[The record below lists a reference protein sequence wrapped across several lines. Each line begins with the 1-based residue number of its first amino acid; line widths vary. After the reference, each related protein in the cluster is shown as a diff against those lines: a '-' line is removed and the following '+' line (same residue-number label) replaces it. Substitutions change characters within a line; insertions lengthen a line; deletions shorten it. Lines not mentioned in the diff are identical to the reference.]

1 MHARG
6 SRSAG
11 ASNPMPT
18 LFLVGILVFSLAA
31 CRSERTLDPEEVLQR
46 STRASAALPTVSYAM
61 RAAHTAENG
70 DRTDVLL
77 EGGLRRDAQQHHW
90 RIRVERNGA
99 LIGSASGASIEP
111 DDPYLLPLPATFL
124 KVARNRGMTQWNNRT
139 AYMYDVVLRDEAGD
153 LFDALADRPLP
164 FPALRFTGTLWI
176 DAESFLP
183 LRSTW
188 DVTSRG
194 GEEKMTLD
202 IAAMRD
208 ATLIPTPPISA
219 HDQPPTRDQASIE
232 RIFDAIPPSLSLLLG
247 RPKEA
252 EEVP

>member
-1 MHARG
+1 M
-6 SRSAG
+6 S
-11 ASNPMPT
+11 T
-18 LFLVGILVFSLAA
+18 LFLAGILVFSLAA
-31 CRSERTLDPEEVLQR
+31 CRSERALSPEEVLQR
-46 STRASAALPTVSYAM
+46 SMHASAALPTVSYAV

-77 EGGLRRDAQQHHW
+77 EGGLRRDTQQHYW

-99 LIGSASGASIEP
+99 LVGSASGASIEP
-111 DDPYLLPLPATFL
+111 DDPYLLPLPTALLT
-124 KVARNRGMTQWNNRT
+124 VARDRGMTQWSNRT
-139 AYMYDVVLRDEAGD
+139 AYLYDVVLRDEAGD
-153 LFDALADRPLP
+153 LFDALTDRPLP

-194 GEEKMTLD
+194 GGEKMTLD

-208 ATLIPTPPISA
+208 AALIPALPITA
-219 HDQPPTRDQASIE
+219 QDQPPTRDRASVE
-232 RIFDAIPPSLSLLLG
+232 HIFDAIPPSLSLLLG